1 MNFLDSIFER
11 YDSLSR
17 TEKKI
22 ADAVRADPHSVISS
36 SIANLAKLAEV
47 SEPSV
52 HRFCQHLNL
61 KGFPEFK
68 LRLAQSIA
76 KGTPYVNIHV
86 EANDTTENYT
96 KKIFEA
102 SISALTEAQKSLDI
116 YVIKR
121 CVDILSCAKKITFCG
136 LGSSAAV
143 AHDMMNKFFRFNI
156 PCNYFEDPVMM
167 LMSAANSNLE
177 EVFILISHTGRTKD
191 LVDVATL
198 ARSRNATV
206 IGMTA
211 KNSPLAEEC
220 TLVLTMNIPEDT
232 DIYIPMASQLAHL
245 TMVDVLAT
253 GLILRKGP
261 QFIESLKKVK
271 EGIQESRYAP
281 GVTHTSSQ
289 AAPGETPEA
298 GQRTPAGQR
307 PA

>member
-220 TLVLTMNIPEDT
+220 TLVLSMNIPEDT
-232 DIYIPMASQLAHL
+232 
-245 TMVDVLAT
+245 VLAT

-281 GVTHTSSQ
+281 GVTHASSQ
-289 AAPGETPEA
+289 AAPGENPEA
-298 GQRTPAGQR
+298 GQRAPAGQR